1 MGCSKLLLP
10 GNTGRIID
18 DVLRAWEQGG
28 VTKTIVVV
36 RRDDLDLQQA
46 VVAHPA
52 ATLLLADNPPEMKR
66 TVQIALEY
74 LQEAEQPQDGD
85 AWLLAPADL
94 PQLSAAIIRKLRQEF
109 IGSGSPREILVP
121 TIEGRRGHPVLFPW
135 ALQRA
140 VFELPAEFGI
150 NHLLQTQPSRLIPCA
165 ELVTGRDSF
174 ADLDTPEDYERY
186 RRKPRE

>member
-18 DVLRAWEQGG
+18 DVLLAWEQGG
-28 VTKTIVVV
+28 VTNTIVVV
-36 RRDDLDLQQA
+36 RQDDLDLQQA
-46 VVAHPA
+46 VAEHPA
-52 ATLLLADNPPEMKR
+52 ATMLLADNPAEMKR

-74 LQEAEQPQDGD
+74 INDAVQPQDGD

-135 ALQRA
+135 ASQRE
-140 VFELPAEFGI
+140 VFELPAEVGI
-150 NHLLQTQPSRLIPCA
+150 NHLLQTQPSRLIACE
-165 ELVTGRDSF
+165 ELVAGRDSF

-186 RRKPRE
+186 RREPRE